1 MASFDTTPESLNQTI
16 QTLIAA
22 NHPEL
27 VEANVTVDTIFAF
40 DDKGG
45 FPVKTNGYPS
55 SANIKISNL
64 KSRVK
69 GAADAEICIDRDAF
83 NAMTEGQQQA
93 LLDRELHK
101 IMIKRDKEGTI
112 KIDDASRPVL
122 KIKKFDYM
130 LGWFKEIAIRHKENS
145 PELYQA
151 KLLWKNDSKTFF
163 PSLNI

>member
-1 MASFDTTPESLNQTI
+1 MPSFDITTPEINQTV
-16 QTLIAA
+16 QSLIEQ

-55 SANIKISNL
+55 AANIKISNL

-69 GAADAEICIDRDAF
+69 GAADAEIVLDRDAF
-83 NAMTEGQQQA
+83 NSMSVIQQQA
-93 LLDRELHK
+93 LIDRELYK
-101 IMIKRDKEGTI
+101 LSVKRDKEGNI
-112 KIDDASRPVL
+112 KTDDANRAKL
-122 KIKKFDYM
+122 GLKKFDYM

-145 PELYQA
+145 PEVFQA
-151 KLLWKNDSKTFF
+151 KILWQKDGQTFF
-163 PSLNI
+163 PKV

>member
-1 MASFDTTPESLNQTI
+1 MPQFDIAPESINETI

-27 VEANVTVDTIFAF
+27 VEANATVDSIFAF

-55 SANIKISNL
+55 AANIKISNL

-69 GAADAEICIDRDAF
+69 GAADAEICIDREAF
-83 NAMTEGQQQA
+83 NAMSPTQQEA
-93 LLDRELHK
+93 VLDRELYRLVVV
-101 IMIKRDKEGTI
+101 RDKEGAVKT
-112 KIDDASRPVL
+112 DDSDRPKL

-130 LGWFKEIAIRHKENS
+130 LGWFKEIAQRYGQDS
-145 PELYQA
+145 PEVYQA
-151 KLLWKNDSKTFF
+151 NILWQKDGRTFF
-163 PSLNI
+163 PKI

>member
-1 MASFDTTPESLNQTI
+1 MASFDITTPEINQTV
-16 QTLIAA
+16 QSLIEA

-55 SANIKISNL
+55 SANIKINNL

-69 GAADAEICIDRDAF
+69 GSADAEIVLDRDAF
-83 NAMTEGQQQA
+83 NSMSATQQQA
-93 LLDRELHK
+93 LIDRELYK
-101 IMIKRDKEGTI
+101 LIVKRDKEGNV
-112 KIDDASRPVL
+112 KVDDADRACL

-130 LGWFKEIAIRHKENS
+130 LGWFKEIAVRHGADS
-145 PELYQA
+145 PEVYQA
-151 KLLWKNDSKTFF
+151 NILWQKDGRTFF
-163 PSLNI
+163 PKV

>member
-1 MASFDTTPESLNQTI
+1 MPQFDIAPESINETI
-16 QTLIAA
+16 QNLIAA

-55 SANIKISNL
+55 AANIKISNL

-130 LGWFKEIAIRHKENS
+130 LGWFKEIAVRHGADS
-145 PELYQA
+145 PEVYQA
-151 KLLWKNDSKTFF
+151 SILWQKDGRTFF
-163 PSLNI
+163 PKV

>member
-1 MASFDTTPESLNQTI
+1 MPSFDITTPEINQTV
-16 QTLIAA
+16 QSLIEA

-69 GAADAEICIDRDAF
+69 GAADAEICIDREAF
-83 NAMTEGQQQA
+83 NAMTEGQQAA
-93 LLDRELHK
+93 LLDRELHRL
-101 IMIKRDKEGTI
+101 IVVRDKEGNV
-112 KIDDASRPVL
+112 KVDDAERAKL
-122 KIKKFDYM
+122 RLKKFDYM
-130 LGWFKEIAIRHKENS
+130 LGWFKEIAVRHGADS
-145 PELYQA
+145 PEVFQA
-151 KLLWKNDSKTFF
+151 NILWQKDGRTFF
-163 PSLNI
+163 PKV

>member
-1 MASFDTTPESLNQTI
+1 MPQFDIAPESINETI
-16 QTLIAA
+16 QTLITA

-55 SANIKISNL
+55 AANIKISNL

-83 NAMTEGQQQA
+83 NAMTEGQQKA
-93 LLDRELHK
+93 LIDRELHRL
-101 IMIKRDKEGTI
+101 IVVRDKEGNV
-112 KIDDASRPVL
+112 KVDDAERAKL
-122 KIKKFDYM
+122 RLKKFDYM
-130 LGWFKEIAIRHKENS
+130 LGWFKEIAVRHGADS
-145 PELYQA
+145 PEVYQA
-151 KLLWKNDSKTFF
+151 NILWQKDGRTFF
-163 PSLNI
+163 PKV

>member
-1 MASFDTTPESLNQTI
+1 MPQFDITPESINQTV
-16 QTLIAA
+16 QSLIEA

-69 GAADAEICIDRDAF
+69 GAADAEICIDREAF
-83 NAMTEGQQQA
+83 NAMTEGQQAA
-93 LLDRELHK
+93 LLDRELHRL
-101 IMIKRDKEGTI
+101 IVVRDKEGNV
-112 KIDDASRPVL
+112 KVDDAERAKL
-122 KIKKFDYM
+122 RLKKFDYM
-130 LGWFKEIAIRHKENS
+130 LGWFKEIAVRHGADS
-145 PELYQA
+145 PEVYQA
-151 KLLWKNDSKTFF
+151 NILWQKDGRTFF
-163 PSLNI
+163 PKV

>member
-1 MASFDTTPESLNQTI
+1 MPSYDITNPQIADTITN
-16 QTLIAA
+16 LIEK

-27 VEANVTVDTIFAF
+27 LEAGATVDTIFAF

-55 SANIKISNL
+55 AANIKISNL

-69 GAADAEICIDRDAF
+69 GALDAEIVIDRDAF
-83 NAMTEGQQQA
+83 NAMNELQREA
-93 LLDRELHK
+93 LLDRELYRLVVV
-101 IMIKRDKEGTI
+101 RDKEGLI
-112 KIDDASRPVL
+112 KTDDAGRVKL

-130 LGWFKEIAIRHKENS
+130 LGWFKEIAERHGENS

-151 KLLWKNDSKTFF
+151 NILWQRDGRTFF
-163 PSLNI
+163 PKA